1 MLEVLEAVVAV
12 DENQNSLA
20 TFHQDYQE
28 AVQLVDNLKGLN
40 L

>member
-1 MLEVLEAVVAV
+1 V
-12 DENQNSLA
+12 DEHDEFVGYFSPS
-20 TFHQDYQE
+20 DYQE

>member
-1 MLEVLEAVVAV
+1 MKTKNLW
-12 DENQNSLA
+12 DTS
-20 TFHQDYQE
+20 HRGDYQE